1 MKLGIDFGTTNS
13 SIAMYDGNEL
23 HRVQLDAGNDNPY
36 ILPSLIYVDRDQNAR
51 VGTAAAT
58 SYLES
63 ETGRPVSWERRRV
76 GEIDVYASEMHYVQD
91 VHVMVDAAAQGRL
104 LQYVKTGLRDPSYH
118 GTQIFDRYYTVD
130 ELVAIILRHL
140 KSQAEQ
146 AFQDGSHQVVLGRP
160 VRYSDD
166 DAITR
171 RAEEIMFRAARLA
184 GFDDIRFAMEPVGA
198 AYSYHRAAPKR
209 QTAFIFDFGGGTLD
223 FTIAELGGKK
233 DPKVIATHG
242 VLVGGDDL
250 DRRIMQYL
258 RKYFGAP
265 ILPAYIL
272 DLLDNWQ
279 TMPELSRTAMMK
291 TMDEYRAL
299 GADATAIAALKTLAT
314 RNVGFKL
321 FREIEQTKKQLS
333 ANLFDPL
340 DFDFENIAIHESI
353 SREQFEALIYHEI
366 ERVEQGIMQTLNIA
380 EIDPTK
386 IDIVLRT
393 GGTSA
398 VPVFTGLLARI
409 FGEGKLAEM
418 DLFTS
423 VVGGLAVI
431 ANEGVGTKPRY
442 AARYD
447 AARVITNLHVGASV
461 SVLPVSAPQLYTAR
475 IGEKPYSDTEYTI
488 VRMPVDLSGLPA
500 IRLAQTDKAATG
512 AAYLEF
518 DLPRRA
524 RVFVAYDAAAK
535 EIPIWLRVFTPEKM
549 ALIVNQYGAERLMQ
563 VYSKDFS
570 GGHVVLGANSA
581 DGVRGD
587 VFMNYLT
594 MIQAS

>member
-13 SIAMYDGNEL
+13 SVAMYDGNEL
-23 HRVQLDAGNDNPY
+23 HRLHLDAGNDNPY
-36 ILPSLIYVDRDQNAR
+36 ILPSLIYVDRDQNTR

-58 SYLES
+58 AYLES
-63 ETGRPVSWERRRV
+63 ETGRPVSWERRHV
-76 GEIDVYASEMHYVQD
+76 GEIDVYASDMHYVQD
-91 VHVMVDAAAQGRL
+91 VNVMVDVAAQGRL
-104 LQYVKTGLRDPSYH
+104 LQYVKTGLRDPMYH

-146 AFQDGSHQVVLGRP
+146 TFQDTSHQVVIGRP

-184 GFDDIRFAMEPVGA
+184 GFDDVRFALEPVGA
-198 AYSYHRAAPKR
+198 AYSYHRSAPKR

-223 FTIAELGGKK
+223 FTIAELGGRK
-233 DPKVIATHG
+233 DPKVIATNG

-258 RKYFGAP
+258 RIYFGAP
-265 ILPAYIL
+265 ILPSYIL

-279 TMPELSRTAMMK
+279 TMPELSRSPMMK

-299 GADATAIAALKTLAT
+299 GAGANAIAALKTLAT

-321 FREIEQTKKQLS
+321 FRQIEQTKKQLS
-333 ANLFDPL
+333 SNLTDSL
-340 DFDFENIAIHESI
+340 DFEFENINIHESI
-353 SREQFEALIYHEI
+353 SREMFEALIFHEI
-366 ERVEQGIMQTLNIA
+366 EKVEQGVTQTLDIA
-380 EIDPTK
+380 GIAPTK

-398 VPVFTGLLARI
+398 VPIFTALLARV
-409 FGEGKLAEM
+409 FGEAKLAEM

-431 ANEGVGTKPRY
+431 ANEGGGVKPRY

-447 AARVITNLHVGASV
+447 PTRVMANMRAGANGSA
-461 SVLPVSAPQLYTAR
+461 LPLYIAH
-475 IGEKPYSDTEYTI
+475 IGERPYSDAEYTI
-488 VRMPVDLSGLPA
+488 ARMPVDLSGLPA
-500 IRLAQTDKAATG
+500 IRLAQADKSVTDV
-512 AAYLEF
+512 AYLEF
-518 DLPRRA
+518 DLTRRA
-524 RVFVAYDAAAK
+524 RLFVAYDAAAN
-535 EIPIWLRVFTPEKM
+535 EIPIWLRAFTPEKM
-549 ALIVNQYGAERLMQ
+549 AMIVNQYGAERLMQ

-570 GGHVVLGANSA
+570 AGHVSLGGNFAEDA
-581 DGVRGD
+581 RGN
-587 VFMNYLT
+587 VFMNYLV
-594 MIQAS
+594 IVKSA